1 MSQSAQAVAG
11 HYKKR
16 ALGDIILAALKAAG
30 KDIKH
35 LTPDDLAP
43 VDEFH
48 SGGRNATVRLAQ
60 LAGITGSE
68 RVVDVGC
75 GIGGPS
81 RYLAS
86 KFGCRVTG
94 LDLTQEF
101 IALAGMLA
109 QRTRLADRVTYQQ
122 GDALAMPFAGA
133 SFDLV
138 WSQNAAMNIGDRDR
152 LYGEMRRV
160 LVPAG
165 RLAFQ
170 DVAAGPGGEPH
181 YPTPWAND
189 KSISF
194 LFTPESTRAALERI
208 GFRVLAWHDS
218 TRGAG
223 ATACAREGA
232 RERITAP
239 ARSSHPDRGGLSGGC
254 QKHGAEPAGAEDQTS
269 QRGARAALAQ
279 TWLASQRRAARGAI
293 HPLHPNC
300 CRDITLAP
308 GRDVR
313 SSLAVRPSKRVA
325 LTCQAHSG
333 LSTAP
338 PPSAQSLN
346 APRL

>member
-1 MSQSAQAVAG
+1 VSQSAQAVAD

-16 ALGDIILAALKAAG
+16 ALGDAILAALKAAG
-30 KDIKH
+30 KDIER

-68 RVVDVGC
+68 RVLDVGC

-86 KFGCRVTG
+86 TFGCRVTG

-109 QRTRLADRVTYQQ
+109 QRTRLADKVTYRQ
-122 GDALAMPFAGA
+122 GNALAMPFADA

-138 WSQNAAMNIGDRDR
+138 WSQNAAMNIADRDR

-160 LVPAG
+160 LAPAG

-170 DVAAGPGGEPH
+170 DVAAGPGGDPH

-194 LFTPESTRAALERI
+194 LATPESTRAALERI

-218 TRGAG
+218 TQEAL
-223 ATACAREGA
+223 EQQ
-232 RERITAP
+232 
-239 ARSSHPDRGGLSGGC
+239 L
-254 QKHGAEPAGAEDQTS
+254 
-269 QRGARAALAQ
+269 ARAKALEGGSLPPLGLHILIGEAYPAVTKNMLRNLQ
-279 TWLASQRRAARGAI
+279 EQRIR
-293 HPLHPNC
+293 L
-300 CRDITLAP
+300 
-308 GRDVR
+308 
-313 SSLAVRPSKRVA
+313 
-325 LTCQAHSG
+325 
-333 LSTAP
+333 
-338 PPSAQSLN
+338 LN
-346 APRL
+346 AVLERV